1 MQTVVQRARISRF
14 RLGFALFGGAFA
26 WMMHLMLAYA
36 AAEFGCSSHLGGRD
50 YRGISIVAW
59 LELILTGVTSV
70 VAGAA
75 TAIAYGLHRELR
87 NEHGEESAT
96 ARKAAWVGLTSS
108 GAFLFII
115 LFESIP
121 IFFYLRGC

>member
-1 MQTVVQRARISRF
+1 MQTVVQRAPINRSK
-14 RLGFALFGGAFA
+14 LGFALFGGALA

-75 TAIAYGLHRELR
+75 TGVAHGLHRTLR
-87 NEHGEESAT
+87 TSHGEESAT
-96 ARKAAWVGLTSS
+96 QRKAAWVGLISS